1 MGNSEMLMNQLFQGI
16 QSTNDSLEEKIILP
30 NLTGGYDLRDR
41 SGEVIAAYQPSPVGE
56 GGIIMD
62 GHGEAIAR
70 VQENVYDGTNFDFGD
85 GHTVTSTQNIYGGE
99 NFHDNV
105 EGVIGYTQPN
115 SSGGLTMNTA
125 TGEKLYDVNSNPLGE
140 GMTIDTSPEFI
151 SPNIDI
157 GAIDTTHLDAL
168 DVVNHAVDITDA
180 SSILSASVDGLDAL
194 DLFGNLF

>member
-1 MGNSEMLMNQLFQGI
+1 MLMNQLFQGI
-16 QSTNDSLEEKIILP
+16 QSTNDRLEEKIILP

-62 GHGEAIAR
+62 GHGETIAR
-70 VQENVYDGTNFDFGD
+70 VQGNVYDGTTFDFGD
-85 GHTVTSTQNIYGGE
+85 GHTVTSTQNIYAGE
-99 NFHDNV
+99 NFHDNF
-105 EGVIGYTQPN
+105 EGVIGYSQPN
-115 SSGGLTMNTA
+115 SSGGITMNTA

-151 SPNIDI
+151 SANIDI

-168 DVVNHAVDITDA
+168 DVVNNAVDITDA
-180 SSILSASVDGLDAL
+180 GSILSASADGLDIF
-194 DLFGNLF
+194 DLLGNLF

>member
-1 MGNSEMLMNQLFQGI
+1 MLMNQLFQGI
-16 QSTNDSLEEKIILP
+16 QSTNDRLEEKIILP

-41 SGEVIAAYQPSPVGE
+41 SGEVIAAYQSSPVGE

-62 GHGEAIAR
+62 GHGETIAR
-70 VQENVYDGTNFDFGD
+70 VQENVYDGTTFDFGD
-85 GHTVTSTQNIYGGE
+85 GHTVTSTPNIYGGE
-99 NFHDNV
+99 NFHDNF
-105 EGVIGYTQPN
+105 EGVIGYSQPN

-140 GMTIDTSPEFI
+140 GMTIDASPEFI

-168 DVVNHAVDITDA
+168 DVVNNAADITDA
-180 SSILSASVDGLDAL
+180 GSILSASADGLDAL
-194 DLFGNLF
+194 DFLGNLF

>member
-1 MGNSEMLMNQLFQGI
+1 MLMNQLFQGI
-16 QSTNDSLEEKIILP
+16 QSTNDRLEEKIILP

-62 GHGEAIAR
+62 GHGETIAR
-70 VQENVYDGTNFDFGD
+70 VQENVYDGTTFDFGD

-99 NFHDNV
+99 NFHDNF
-105 EGVIGYTQPN
+105 EGVIGYSQPN

-140 GMTIDTSPEFI
+140 GMTIDAGPEFI

-168 DVVNHAVDITDA
+168 DVVNNAADITDA
-180 SSILSASVDGLDAL
+180 GSILSASADGLDAL